1 MLNSW
6 VLRLLLLPTGKPYI
20 NLGENRLFPRW
31 IKWSALKWHMDDED
45 RTVEATHKT
54 DWMLQLENK
63 LPVSLDKPIFIEKHQ
78 WHRLIKGK
86 GHLTVKI
93 IKIGSKAENFS
104 AAEVFDNQF
113 NKLASSEED
122 LKKAEEEIEKAR
134 YSNYL
139 VDKEKFLIKMK
150 KSLIIPFKFEIQGS
164 QSMII

>member
-45 RTVEATHKT
+45 RTVEATHK
-54 DWMLQLENK
+54 

-93 IKIGSKAENFS
+93 IKHGKENQPQ
-104 AAEVFDNQF
+104 NR
-113 NKLASSEED
+113 N
-122 LKKAEEEIEKAR
+122 
-134 YSNYL
+134 
-139 VDKEKFLIKMK
+139 
-150 KSLIIPFKFEIQGS
+150 
-164 QSMII
+164 